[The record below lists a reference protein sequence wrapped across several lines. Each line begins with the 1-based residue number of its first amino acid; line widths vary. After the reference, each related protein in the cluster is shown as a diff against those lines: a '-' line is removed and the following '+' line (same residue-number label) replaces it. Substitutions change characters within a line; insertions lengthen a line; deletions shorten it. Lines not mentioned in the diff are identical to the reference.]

1 MPKKK
6 TTKKQATKRRT
17 IDIIREAARVL
28 VKAAREQPIPLQDL
42 VEAADKMCAVL
53 DRPHGR
59 AKIDSGK
66 IDRIEAL
73 KEEGLSNAAIAKRLK
88 IGVATVHKYL
98 GFRQEK

>member
-6 TTKKQATKRRT
+6 TVKKFAKKRQTLDT
-17 IDIIREAARVL
+17 IRDAARAL
-28 VKAAREQPIPLQDL
+28 VKAAREQPVPLQDL

-59 AKIDSGK
+59 ARIDSST

-73 KEEGLSNAAIAKRLK
+73 KEEGLSNAAIAKKLT

-98 GFRQEK
+98 GFRQAK